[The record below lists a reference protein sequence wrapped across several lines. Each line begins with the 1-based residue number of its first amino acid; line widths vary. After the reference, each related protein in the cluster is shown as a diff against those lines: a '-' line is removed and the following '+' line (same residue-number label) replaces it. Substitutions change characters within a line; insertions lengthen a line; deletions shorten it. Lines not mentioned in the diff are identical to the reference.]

1 VAFTKL
7 GTEPAKVDPAKR
19 ALTFA
24 FNGGPGSASIW
35 LHMGA
40 LGPKRVGMKANGESL
55 PPPDPRAE
63 ICRIRCFCRPPPRA
77 RGITTSAVAPWRWGD
92 LRTALTAAE
101 KLVQDKD
108 APALM
113 RGDAGPA
120 EEKAALA
127 QEIAALPG
135 MPEAFVLQRN
145 LRNEIATFAT
155 QLLEAQD
162 GSGGRFDCRLTGIRY
177 PPGRAPDRS
186 SIRATKRCWA
196 TTRRV
201 STTTCAAS

>member
-1 VAFTKL
+1 MAYTKL
-7 GTEPAKVDPAKR
+7 GTETAKVDPAKR

-63 ICRIRCFCRPPPRA
+63 IWRIRCFCRPPPRA

>member
-1 VAFTKL
+1 
-7 GTEPAKVDPAKR
+7 
-19 ALTFA
+19 
-24 FNGGPGSASIW
+24 
-35 LHMGA
+35 M
-40 LGPKRVGMKANGESL
+40 
-55 PPPDPRAE
+55 
-63 ICRIRCFCRPPPRA
+63 
-77 RGITTSAVAPWRWGD
+77 
-92 LRTALTAAE
+92 
-101 KLVQDKD
+101 QDKD

-113 RGDAGPA
+113 RGDAWPA
-120 EEKAALA
+120 AEKAALA

-155 QLLEAQD
+155 QRLEAQD
-162 GSGGRFDCRLTGIRY
+162 GSVGGRFDCRLTGIRY
-177 PPGRAPDRS
+177 QPGRAPDRS